1 MSFYNPEFYKGK
13 KVLVTG
19 GTGMIGS
26 HLVELLLEKNANVR
40 IVAHKREIPPELE
53 DKGLDVVSGDLTE
66 KKFVEES
73 VKDMDYVFHLAA
85 YTGGLGRTSTHPA
98 STLTPNLIMDG
109 NVLECAKNEGIE
121 RFLYASCT
129 CVYPNDEK
137 TFEEEDAWKGNPPEI
152 HASYS
157 WSKRMGERQAIAY
170 HKEYGMNIAI
180 VRPSN
185 SYGPRD
191 SDDLETAHALGSLIM
206 KAINKMDPFVIWGDG
221 NPIRE
226 YIYARDAAKG
236 MLLAMENYCVGDPIN
251 LASGEFVSIS
261 ELARKILKL
270 TNISPEIKF
279 DKEKPSGQ
287 KRRVLSNKKAK
298 EKIGFVAETSLDAG
312 IEETIKWYKQK
323 LGK

>member
-1 MSFYNPEFYKGK
+1 MYSDKNI
-13 KVLVTG
+13 LVTG

-40 IVAHKREIPPELE
+40 IVAHEREIPPELE

-129 CVYPNDEK
+129 CVYPDDEK
-137 TFEEEDAWKGNPPEI
+137 TLEEEDAWKGNPPEI

-261 ELARKILKL
+261 ELARKILKI
-270 TNISPEIKF
+270 TNMSPEIKF

>member
-1 MSFYNPEFYKGK
+1 MYSDKNI
-13 KVLVTG
+13 LVTG
-19 GTGMIGS
+19 GSGMIGS
-26 HLVELLLEKNANVR
+26 HLVELLLERNANVR
-40 IVAHKREIPPELE
+40 IVAHEREIPPELE

-73 VKDMDYVFHLAA
+73 VKGMDYVFHLAA

-109 NVLECAKNEGIE
+109 NILECAKNEGIK

-137 TFEEEDAWKGNPPEI
+137 TLEEEDAWKGNPPEV

-261 ELARKILKL
+261 ELARKILKI
-270 TNISPEIKF
+270 TNMSPKIKF

-287 KRRVLSNKKAK
+287 KRRVLSNKKAE
-298 EKIGFVAETSLDAG
+298 EKIGFVTETSLDTG

>member
-1 MSFYNPEFYKGK
+1 MYSDKNI
-13 KVLVTG
+13 LVTG

-40 IVAHKREIPPELE
+40 IVAHEREIPPELE

-109 NVLECAKNEGIE
+109 NILECAKNEGIE

-137 TFEEEDAWKGNPPEI
+137 TLEEEDAWKGNPPEV

-298 EKIGFVAETSLDAG
+298 EKIGFVAETSLDTG

>member
-1 MSFYNPEFYKGK
+1 MYSDKNI
-13 KVLVTG
+13 LVTG

-53 DKGLDVVSGDLTE
+53 DRGLDVVSGDLTE

-73 VKDMDYVFHLAA
+73 VKGMDYVFHLAA

-137 TFEEEDAWKGNPPEI
+137 TLEEEDAWKGNPPEI

-270 TNISPEIKF
+270 TNTSPEIKF

-287 KRRVLSNKKAK
+287 KRRVLSNKKAE
-298 EKIGFVAETSLDAG
+298 EKIGFVTETSLDTG

>member
-1 MSFYNPEFYKGK
+1 MYSDKNI
-13 KVLVTG
+13 LVTG

-53 DKGLDVVSGDLTE
+53 DRGLDVVSGDLTE

-73 VKDMDYVFHLAA
+73 VKGMDYVFHLAA

-137 TFEEEDAWKGNPPEI
+137 TLEEEDAWKGNPPEV

-261 ELARKILKL
+261 ELARKILKI
-270 TNISPEIKF
+270 TNMSPKIKF

-287 KRRVLSNKKAK
+287 KRRVLSNKKAE
-298 EKIGFVAETSLDAG
+298 EKIGFVTETSLDTG

>member
-1 MSFYNPEFYKGK
+1 MYSDKNI
-13 KVLVTG
+13 LVTG

-40 IVAHKREIPPELE
+40 IVAHEREIPPELE

-129 CVYPNDEK
+129 CVYPDDEK
-137 TFEEEDAWKGNPPEI
+137 TLEEEDAWKGNPPEI

-261 ELARKILKL
+261 ELARKILKI
-270 TNISPEIKF
+270 TNMSPKIKF

-298 EKIGFVAETSLDAG
+298 EKIGFVAETSLDTG

>member
-1 MSFYNPEFYKGK
+1 
-13 KVLVTG
+13 
-19 GTGMIGS
+19 MIGS

-73 VKDMDYVFHLAA
+73 VKGMDYVFHLAA

-109 NVLECAKNEGIE
+109 NVLECAKNEGIK

-137 TFEEEDAWKGNPPEI
+137 TLEEEDAWKGNPPEV

-261 ELARKILKL
+261 ELARKILKI
-270 TNISPEIKF
+270 TNMSPKIKF

-287 KRRVLSNKKAK
+287 KRRVLSNKKAE
-298 EKIGFVAETSLDAG
+298 EKIGFVTETSLDTG

>member
-1 MSFYNPEFYKGK
+1 MYSDKNI
-13 KVLVTG
+13 LVTG

-40 IVAHKREIPPELE
+40 IVAHEREIPPELE

-129 CVYPNDEK
+129 CVYPDDEK
-137 TFEEEDAWKGNPPEI
+137 TLEEEDAWKGNPPEI

-312 IEETIKWYKQK
+312 IKETIKWYKQK

>member
-1 MSFYNPEFYKGK
+1 MYSNKNI
-13 KVLVTG
+13 LVTG

-40 IVAHKREIPPELE
+40 IVAHEREIPPELE

-109 NVLECAKNEGIE
+109 NILECAKNEGIE

-137 TFEEEDAWKGNPPEI
+137 TLEEEDAWKGNPPEI

-170 HKEYGMNIAI
+170 YKEYGMKIAI

-226 YIYARDAAKG
+226 YIYAQDAAKG

-261 ELARKILKL
+261 ELARKILKI
-270 TNISPEIKF
+270 TNTNPEIKF
-279 DKEKPSGQ
+279 DEEKPSGQ

>member
-1 MSFYNPEFYKGK
+1 MYENKNI
-13 KVLVTG
+13 LVTG

-26 HLVELLLEKNANVR
+26 HLVELLLEKNANIR
-40 IVAHKREIPPELE
+40 TISHERKIPNELE
-53 DKGLDVVSGDLTE
+53 DKGLDVISGDLTE
-66 KKFVEES
+66 KKFAKES
-73 VKDMDYVFHLAA
+73 VRGMDYVFHLAA

-109 NVLECAKNEGIE
+109 NILEAAKNERID

-129 CVYPNDEK
+129 CIYPNDEK
-137 TFEEEDAWKGNPPEI
+137 TLEENDAWKGDPPEA

-191 SDDLETAHALGSLIM
+191 SDDLETAHALGSLII
-206 KAINKMDPFVIWGDG
+206 KAIDKMNPFVIWGDG
-221 NPIRE
+221 SPIRE
-226 YIYARDAAKG
+226 YIYAADAARG

-261 ELARKILKL
+261 ELAQKILK
-270 TNISPEIKF
+270 ISNMNPEIKF

-287 KRRVLSNKKAK
+287 KRRVLSNKKAE
-298 EKIGFVAETSLDAG
+298 EKIGFVAETSLDVG
-312 IEETIKWYKQK
+312 IEQTIKWYKQK
-323 LGK
+323 LEK

>member
-1 MSFYNPEFYKGK
+1 MYSDKNI
-13 KVLVTG
+13 LVTG

-40 IVAHKREIPPELE
+40 IVAHEREIPPELE

-73 VKDMDYVFHLAA
+73 VKGMDYVFHLAA

-109 NVLECAKNEGIE
+109 NVLECAKNEGIKK
-121 RFLYASCT
+121 FLYASCT

-137 TFEEEDAWKGNPPEI
+137 TLEEEDAWKGNPPEI

-261 ELARKILKL
+261 ELARKILKI
-270 TNISPEIKF
+270 TNMSPKIKF

-287 KRRVLSNKKAK
+287 KRRVLSNKKAE
-298 EKIGFVAETSLDAG
+298 EKIGFVTETSLDTG

>member
-1 MSFYNPEFYKGK
+1 MWLLENKNI
-13 KVLVTG
+13 LITG

-26 HLVELLLEKNANVR
+26 HLVELLSENSNVR
-40 IVAHKREIPPELE
+40 ITSHKRDIPLEINPKKVEILH
-53 DKGLDVVSGDLTE
+53 GDLTDKE
-66 KKFVEES
+66 FCDKV
-73 VKDMDYVFHLAA
+73 VKGMDYVFHLAA
-85 YTGGLGRTSTHPA
+85 YTGGLGRTTVYPA
-98 STLTPNLIMDG
+98 STLTPNLILDG
-109 NVLECAKNEGIE
+109 NVIDSAKNENVE
-121 RFLYASCT
+121 RFLYASCS
-129 CVYPNDEK
+129 CVYPDLEK
-137 TFEEEDAWKGNPPEI
+137 DFSEDDAWIANPPKI

-226 YIYARDAAKG
+226 YIYAKDAAKG
-236 MLLAMENYCVGDPIN
+236 MLLAMEKYCVGDPIN
-251 LASGEFVSIS
+251 LASGESVSIT
-261 ELARKILKL
+261 ELAKKILK
-270 TNISPEIKF
+270 ISKINPTIEF

-287 KRRVLSNKKAK
+287 KRRVLSDKKAQ
-298 EKIGFVAETSLDAG
+298 EKIGFIAETSLDDG
-312 IEETIKWYKQK
+312 IEKTIKWYKQK
-323 LGK
+323 LGV

>member
-1 MSFYNPEFYKGK
+1 MYSDKNI
-13 KVLVTG
+13 LVTG

-73 VKDMDYVFHLAA
+73 VKGMDYVFHLAA

-109 NVLECAKNEGIE
+109 NILECAKNEGIE

-137 TFEEEDAWKGNPPEI
+137 TLEEEDAWKGNPPEI

-261 ELARKILKL
+261 ELARKILKI
-270 TNISPEIKF
+270 TNMSPKIKF

-287 KRRVLSNKKAK
+287 KRRVLSNKKAE
-298 EKIGFVAETSLDAG
+298 EKIGFVTETSLDTG

>member
-1 MSFYNPEFYKGK
+1 MYSDKNI
-13 KVLVTG
+13 LVTG

-26 HLVELLLEKNANVR
+26 HLVELLLERNANVR
-40 IVAHKREIPPELE
+40 IVAHEREIPPELE
-53 DKGLDVVSGDLTE
+53 DNGLDVVSGDLTE

-137 TFEEEDAWKGNPPEI
+137 TLEEEDAWKGNPPEI

-206 KAINKMDPFVIWGDG
+206 KAINKMDPYGIWGDG

-226 YIYARDAAKG
+226 YIYAQDAAKG

-270 TNISPEIKF
+270 TNTSPEIKF

-298 EKIGFVAETSLDAG
+298 EKIGFVAETSLDTG

>member
-1 MSFYNPEFYKGK
+1 MYSDKNI
-13 KVLVTG
+13 LVTG

-40 IVAHKREIPPELE
+40 IVAHEREIPPELE

-137 TFEEEDAWKGNPPEI
+137 TLEEEDAWKGNPPEI

-226 YIYARDAAKG
+226 YIYAQDAAKG

-270 TNISPEIKF
+270 TNTSPEIKF

>member
-1 MSFYNPEFYKGK
+1 MYSDKNI
-13 KVLVTG
+13 LVTG

-73 VKDMDYVFHLAA
+73 VKGMDYVFHLAA

-137 TFEEEDAWKGNPPEI
+137 TLEEEDAWKGNPPEI

-226 YIYARDAAKG
+226 YIYAQDAAKG

-270 TNISPEIKF
+270 TNTSPEIKF

>member
-1 MSFYNPEFYKGK
+1 
-13 KVLVTG
+13 
-19 GTGMIGS
+19 MIGS
-26 HLVELLLEKNANVR
+26 HLVELLLEQNADVR
-40 IVAHKREIPPELE
+40 ITTHKRDVPDELKNKSLEIIQ
-53 DKGLDVVSGDLTE
+53 GDLTD
-66 KKFVEES
+66 KSFATKS
-73 VKDMDYVFHLAA
+73 VKDVDYVFHLAA
-85 YTGGLGRTSTHPA
+85 YTGGLGRTSIHPA

-109 NVLECAKNEGIE
+109 NILDAAKNEGIE
-121 RFLYASCT
+121 KFLYASCT
-129 CVYPNDEK
+129 CVYPNNEK
-137 TFEEEDAWKGNPPEI
+137 TMEEDDAWTGNPPEA

-226 YIYARDAAKG
+226 YIYAKDAAKG
-236 MLLAMENYCVGDPIN
+236 MLLAMEKYCVGDPIN
-251 LASGEFVSIS
+251 LASGESVSIT
-261 ELARKILKL
+261 ELAKKILK
-270 TNISPEIKF
+270 ISKINPTIKF

-287 KRRVLSNKKAK
+287 KRRVLSDKKAQ
-298 EKIGFVAETSLDAG
+298 EKIGFIAETSLDDG
-312 IEETIKWYKQK
+312 IEKTIKWYKQK
-323 LGK
+323 LGV

>member
-1 MSFYNPEFYKGK
+1 MYSDKNI
-13 KVLVTG
+13 LVTG

-40 IVAHKREIPPELE
+40 IVAHEREIPPELE

-73 VKDMDYVFHLAA
+73 VKGMDYVFHLAA

-109 NVLECAKNEGIE
+109 NILECAKNEGIK

-137 TFEEEDAWKGNPPEI
+137 TLEEEDAWKGNPPEI

-261 ELARKILKL
+261 ELARKILKI
-270 TNISPEIKF
+270 TNMSPKIKF

-312 IEETIKWYKQK
+312 IEKTIKWYKQK

>member
-1 MSFYNPEFYKGK
+1 MYSDKNI
-13 KVLVTG
+13 LVTG

-137 TFEEEDAWKGNPPEI
+137 TLEEEDAWKGNPPEI

-270 TNISPEIKF
+270 TNTSPEIKF

-298 EKIGFVAETSLDAG
+298 EKIGFVAETSLDTG

>member
-1 MSFYNPEFYKGK
+1 MYSDKNI
-13 KVLVTG
+13 LVTG

-40 IVAHKREIPPELE
+40 IVAHEREIPPELE

-109 NVLECAKNEGIE
+109 NILECAKNEGIE

-137 TFEEEDAWKGNPPEI
+137 TLEEEDAWKGNPPEI

-191 SDDLETAHALGSLIM
+191 SDDLETAHALCSLIM

-298 EKIGFVAETSLDAG
+298 EKIGFVAETSLDTG

>member
-1 MSFYNPEFYKGK
+1 MYSDKNI
-13 KVLVTG
+13 LVTG

-53 DKGLDVVSGDLTE
+53 DRGLDVVSGDLTE

-73 VKDMDYVFHLAA
+73 VKGMDYVFHLAA

-137 TFEEEDAWKGNPPEI
+137 TLEEEDAWKGNPPEI

-261 ELARKILKL
+261 ELARKILKI
-270 TNISPEIKF
+270 TNMSPKIKF

-287 KRRVLSNKKAK
+287 KRRVLSNKKAE
-298 EKIGFVAETSLDAG
+298 EKIGFVTETSLDTG

>member
-1 MSFYNPEFYKGK
+1 MYSDKNI
-13 KVLVTG
+13 LVTG

-40 IVAHKREIPPELE
+40 IVAHEREIPPELE

-137 TFEEEDAWKGNPPEI
+137 TLEEEDAWKGNPPEV

-270 TNISPEIKF
+270 TNTSPEIKF

-298 EKIGFVAETSLDAG
+298 EKIGFVAETSLDTG

>member
-1 MSFYNPEFYKGK
+1 MYSDKNI
-13 KVLVTG
+13 LVTG

-40 IVAHKREIPPELE
+40 IVAHEREIPPELE

-137 TFEEEDAWKGNPPEI
+137 TLEEEDAWKGNPPEI

-221 NPIRE
+221 NPVRE

-270 TNISPEIKF
+270 TNTSPEIKF

-287 KRRVLSNKKAK
+287 KRRVLSNKKAE
-298 EKIGFVAETSLDAG
+298 EKIGFVTETSLDTG
-312 IEETIKWYKQK
+312 IEESIKWYKQK

>member
-1 MSFYNPEFYKGK
+1 MYSDKNI
-13 KVLVTG
+13 LVTG

-40 IVAHKREIPPELE
+40 IVAHEREIPPELE

-137 TFEEEDAWKGNPPEI
+137 TLEEEDAWKGNPPEI

-236 MLLAMENYCVGDPIN
+236 MLLAIENYCVGDPIN

-298 EKIGFVAETSLDAG
+298 EKIGFVAETSLDTG

>member
-1 MSFYNPEFYKGK
+1 MYSDKNI
-13 KVLVTG
+13 LVTG

-40 IVAHKREIPPELE
+40 IVAHEREIPPELE

-73 VKDMDYVFHLAA
+73 VKGMDYVFHLAA

-137 TFEEEDAWKGNPPEI
+137 TLEEEDAWKGNPPEV

-226 YIYARDAAKG
+226 YIYAQDAAKG

-261 ELARKILKL
+261 ELARKILKI
-270 TNISPEIKF
+270 TNMSPKIKF

-287 KRRVLSNKKAK
+287 KRRVLSNKKAE
-298 EKIGFVAETSLDAG
+298 EKIGFVTETSLDTG
-312 IEETIKWYKQK
+312 IEETIKWYRQK

>member
-1 MSFYNPEFYKGK
+1 MYSDKNI
-13 KVLVTG
+13 LVTG

-53 DKGLDVVSGDLTE
+53 DRGLDVVSGDLTE

-109 NVLECAKNEGIE
+109 NILECAKNEGIK

-137 TFEEEDAWKGNPPEI
+137 TLEEEDAWKGNPPEI

-221 NPIRE
+221 NPVRE

-261 ELARKILKL
+261 ELARKILKI
-270 TNISPEIKF
+270 TNMSPKIKF

-287 KRRVLSNKKAK
+287 KRRVLSNKKAE
-298 EKIGFVAETSLDAG
+298 EKIGFVTETSLDTG

>member
-1 MSFYNPEFYKGK
+1 MYSDKNI
-13 KVLVTG
+13 LVTG

-40 IVAHKREIPPELE
+40 IVAHEREIPPELE

-73 VKDMDYVFHLAA
+73 VKGMDYVFHLAA

-109 NVLECAKNEGIE
+109 NILECAKNEGIK

-137 TFEEEDAWKGNPPEI
+137 TLEEEDAWKGNPPEV

-261 ELARKILKL
+261 ELARKILKI
-270 TNISPEIKF
+270 TNMSPKIKF

-298 EKIGFVAETSLDAG
+298 EKIGFVAETSLDVG

>member
-1 MSFYNPEFYKGK
+1 MYSDKNI
-13 KVLVTG
+13 LVTG

-40 IVAHKREIPPELE
+40 IVAHEREIPPELE

-73 VKDMDYVFHLAA
+73 VKGMDYVFHLAA

-137 TFEEEDAWKGNPPEI
+137 TLEEEDAWKGNPPEI

-226 YIYARDAAKG
+226 YIYAQDAAKG

-261 ELARKILKL
+261 ELARKILKI
-270 TNISPEIKF
+270 TNMSPKIKF

-298 EKIGFVAETSLDAG
+298 EKIGFVAETSLDTG

>member
-1 MSFYNPEFYKGK
+1 MYSDKNI
-13 KVLVTG
+13 LVTG

-73 VKDMDYVFHLAA
+73 VKGMDYVFHLAA

-109 NVLECAKNEGIE
+109 NVLECAKNEGIKK
-121 RFLYASCT
+121 FLYASCT

-137 TFEEEDAWKGNPPEI
+137 TLEEEDAWKGNPPEI

-226 YIYARDAAKG
+226 YIYAQDAAKG

-270 TNISPEIKF
+270 TNTSPEIKF

-298 EKIGFVAETSLDAG
+298 EKIGFVAETSLDTG

>member
-1 MSFYNPEFYKGK
+1 MYSDKNI
-13 KVLVTG
+13 LVTG

-26 HLVELLLEKNANVR
+26 HLVELLLGKNANVR
-40 IVAHKREIPPELE
+40 IVAHEREIPPELE

-73 VKDMDYVFHLAA
+73 VKGMDYVFHLAA

-137 TFEEEDAWKGNPPEI
+137 TLEEEDAWKGNPPEV

-226 YIYARDAAKG
+226 YIYAQDAAKG

-270 TNISPEIKF
+270 TNTSPEIKF

>member
-1 MSFYNPEFYKGK
+1 
-13 KVLVTG
+13 
-19 GTGMIGS
+19 MIGS

-40 IVAHKREIPPELE
+40 IVAHEREIPPELE

-73 VKDMDYVFHLAA
+73 VKGMDYVFHLAA

-109 NVLECAKNEGIE
+109 NILECAKNEGIK

-137 TFEEEDAWKGNPPEI
+137 TLEEEDAWKGNPPEV

-261 ELARKILKL
+261 ELARKILKI
-270 TNISPEIKF
+270 TNMSPKIKF

-298 EKIGFVAETSLDAG
+298 EKIGFVAETSLDVG

>member
-1 MSFYNPEFYKGK
+1 MYSDKNI
-13 KVLVTG
+13 LVTG

-40 IVAHKREIPPELE
+40 IVAHEREIPPELE

-73 VKDMDYVFHLAA
+73 VKGMDYVFHLAA

-137 TFEEEDAWKGNPPEI
+137 TLEEEDAWKGNPPEV

-226 YIYARDAAKG
+226 YIYAQDAAKG

-298 EKIGFVAETSLDAG
+298 EKIGFVAETSLDTG